1 MKLSKVELSSTDKRL
16 NNQFLGEKH
25 TKYIL
30 KINKN
35 WFWIRIALEM
45 KIRGLYIK
53 LGLNQI
59 LNKNTRNSKILNKMM
74 KSLT

>member
-1 MKLSKVELSSTDKRL
+1 
-16 NNQFLGEKH
+16 
-25 TKYIL
+25 
-30 KINKN
+30 
-35 WFWIRIALEM
+35 M

-74 KSLT
+74 KSLTWKLIFKKKREVIVLSNNEQYFL